1 MLKVLRIFCT
11 SMVFA
16 AMMIAPGHGAMASVT
31 SVPMMQ
37 MADGS
42 PCPVE
47 KCASMPD
54 CPLVLRGGVG
64 LFAIPTPGVSS
75 VLIVQISS
83 DVFSMTD
90 IASTAPVQSERLR
103 RPPKT

>member
-1 MLKVLRIFCT
+1 MLKVLRIICT
-11 SMVFA
+11 SMLFA

-64 LFAIPTPGVSS
+64 LFSIPTPGVSS

-90 IASTAPVQSERLR
+90 IASTALVQSERLR

>member
-1 MLKVLRIFCT
+1 MLKTLRIICT
-11 SMVFA
+11 VMLFA

-47 KCASMPD
+47 KCALMAD
-54 CPLVLRGGVG
+54 CPLVLPGGVG
-64 LFAIPTPGVSS
+64 LFAIPTPGVSQAR
-75 VLIVQISS
+75 LVQISS
-83 DVFSMTD
+83 DVFIITD
-90 IASTAPVQSERLR
+90 IASTALVPSEGLR